1 MIDALLINIL
11 EPTNLELNQKVL
23 MIGHIKQ
30 AFEDAGY
37 RLIQPPA
44 KHLRS

>member
-1 MIDALLINIL
+1 MIDVLLMNIL
-11 EPTNLELNQKVL
+11 DPAELEINQKIL
-23 MIGHIKQ
+23 MIGQIKQ